1 MATLARRIEA
11 AAWLLLAVA
20 ALTLVPCALLTAL
33 AQWAVWEPHWLE
45 PAVLTLVPA
54 AGVAWFAGLAA
65 TGRRRHWWAGLIGV
79 AAAWHLMSPHLLPSG
94 HLSVGHPMRML
105 AAELELLAYGQNTWT
120 AYRAASFASAGLA
133 AVAAAAVAAW
143 YSMAALQ
150 WVGDRAAARAP
161 ARPVQKLADASWA
174 TAAEVRRRFSAPGG
188 IVLGEMTPPSRSAE
202 FDPDDPATWRRQGR
216 GPLISLDPSRGNAHS
231 LVFSGSGSF
240 KTAGVAIPNA
250 LTYAGP
256 LIVVDPKGE
265 IYELTAPVRRARG
278 RRPWLITADR
288 GLDPVRL
295 LTALRPKD
303 GTVFS
308 DLAEFMLPT
317 TGTVLSDGSAFFHQK
332 SVRVL
337 TALLA
342 HLHHKN
348 AVGHLFAKANALLA
362 METAALRTQ
371 FKEHAEDWREKGR
384 DYDFITT
391 VLAEV
396 AATEDRQLSGVLAT
410 VANGLAWSGQPA
422 IRGFLFSRKVSDA
435 PARSDGTPVGQVL
448 LDRVLDP
455 LTDIYI
461 RLPTEVMQG
470 HPGVARA
477 LIGALVR
484 TVRDSMPASASRGN
498 AVHRLFILD
507 EARALR
513 RMDYLAAVR
522 DEGRAQGIHLMQI
535 FQSYQQL
542 LECYGTFGAGA
553 WVNSVDAVVMGPVSD
568 ARQAQELSQMIGR
581 RTVTTASR
589 SRSRSSQT
597 FMPFSGGSGA
607 SESTSLRETE
617 LIHPSTLRQ
626 LPPETGI
633 ILATGTA
640 PILATKAIWFTRK
653 DMVAAVRA
661 AGSKG
666 GEEPEAEAQ
675 PAVAEETVE
684 EDTAEAPP
692 EPDAAADDVPEERP
706 DGGEA
711 PRQQTRADAQDA
723 DMWAG
728 AQGWTSATGP
738 DGSVR
743 EDEEPDAEAQPAV
756 AEETVEEDTAEAPP
770 EPDDAADEV
779 PEERPDGGQATGQ
792 QAQAGAQD
800 TEASGSAGPDDSV
813 QEEEEPE
820 TETQPAVA
828 EETADAPP
836 GPDDAV
842 DDVPE
847 ERPDAEFDR
856 SLSQSAIYD
865 ALTSRTAPLDQIRQ
879 PLRDLVVAA
888 IAAPKGTTARVV
900 LGHTVGKLIE
910 HHDSDSIVFL
920 PHDGRSPIHRVVFD
934 KHGSIIARPGPYH
947 RPGSPSAK
955 EK

>member
-1 MATLARRIEA
+1 MI
-11 AAWLLLAVA
+11 
-20 ALTLVPCALLTAL
+20 P
-33 AQWAVWEPHWLE
+33 P
-45 PAVLTLVPA
+45 
-54 AGVAWFAGLAA
+54 
-65 TGRRRHWWAGLIGV
+65 
-79 AAAWHLMSPHLLPSG
+79 
-94 HLSVGHPMRML
+94 
-105 AAELELLAYGQNTWT
+105 
-120 AYRAASFASAGLA
+120 
-133 AVAAAAVAAW
+133 
-143 YSMAALQ
+143 
-150 WVGDRAAARAP
+150 
-161 ARPVQKLADASWA
+161 
-174 TAAEVRRRFSAPGG
+174 PGG
-188 IVLGEMTPPSRSAE
+188 
-202 FDPDDPATWRRQGR
+202 GR
-216 GPLISLDPSRGNAHS
+216 AGGPLISLDPSRGNAHS

-265 IYELTAPVRRARG
+265 IYDLTAPVRRARG

-553 WVNSVDAVVMGPVSD
+553 WVNSVDRGRD
-568 ARQAQELSQMIGR
+568 GTGIGRQAG
-581 RTVTTASR
+581 
-589 SRSRSSQT
+589 
-597 FMPFSGGSGA
+597 PGA
-607 SESTSLRETE
+607 
-617 LIHPSTLRQ
+617 
-626 LPPETGI
+626 
-633 ILATGTA
+633 
-640 PILATKAIWFTRK
+640 
-653 DMVAAVRA
+653 
-661 AGSKG
+661 
-666 GEEPEAEAQ
+666 
-675 PAVAEETVE
+675 
-684 EDTAEAPP
+684 
-692 EPDAAADDVPEERP
+692 
-706 DGGEA
+706 
-711 PRQQTRADAQDA
+711 
-723 DMWAG
+723 
-728 AQGWTSATGP
+728 
-738 DGSVR
+738 
-743 EDEEPDAEAQPAV
+743 
-756 AEETVEEDTAEAPP
+756 
-770 EPDDAADEV
+770 EPDDRA
-779 PEERPDGGQATGQ
+779 PDGHHGFAIEVAQ
-792 QAQAGAQD
+792 QPDVHAVFGRLGRLRIHQLAGDGAH
-800 TEASGSAGPDDSV
+800 SPV
-813 QEEEEPE
+813 
-820 TETQPAVA
+820 
-828 EETADAPP
+828 DAPP
-836 GPDDAV
+836 TASGNRDHPGDWNGADPGDEGDLVHAEGHGGCGAGGRVQGWRGTRGRGAACGRGGDRRGRHCGSAAGTGRCRGRRPGGTPGRRRGPEAADAGGRSGRGTCGQARRV
-842 DDVPE
+842 GPAPRGRMVLSGRTRSPM
-847 ERPDAEFDR
+847 PKR
-856 SLSQSAIYD
+856 SLRSRRRPQRKT
-865 ALTSRTAPLDQIRQ
+865 LRKRRRNRTLPRTTSRRNARMPNSTAAFPR
-879 PLRDLVVAA
+879 
-888 IAAPKGTTARVV
+888 APSTT
-900 LGHTVGKLIE
+900 L
-910 HHDSDSIVFL
+910 
-920 PHDGRSPIHRVVFD
+920 
-934 KHGSIIARPGPYH
+934 
-947 RPGSPSAK
+947 
-955 EK
+955 